1 MIGGAGLL
9 GGPTHGSPP
18 SAGTRSPPG
27 LAAPAGRREPAFRD
41 EDRAWKRSGDE
52 RRRAACPSRR
62 LYVNARSAGR
72 FPRLA
77 TLPKGNAP
85 DATDRL
91 PPPAP
96 APNGKMP
103 PRPLRREISARPLWN
118 GTLSSAH
125 NRAADL
131 CGRESRPSRASARAC
146 PKKGDPHFQRDVC
159 PLMQG
164 HASESAQTWNL
175 GRPIPAKARRRL
187 SATTYFHRS
196 CVCAPLL
203 LFWMGKPGP
212 SAWREKSGCQ
222 RNGFC

>member
-72 FPRLA
+72 SPRPTA
-77 TLPKGNAP
+77 LPKGYWP
-85 DATDRL
+85 DATDC
-91 PPPAP
+91 PPSAP

-103 PRPLRREISARPLWN
+103 PLAKGNFCAAALERNPIFGTRPGRRPMREEIPAIACKRPV
-118 GTLSSAH
+118 
-125 NRAADL
+125 R
-131 CGRESRPSRASARAC
+131 
-146 PKKGDPHFQRDVC
+146 PKKGDPKFSAGRLSSDAN
-159 PLMQG
+159 PAL
-164 HASESAQTWNL
+164 ETAQT
-175 GRPIPAKARRRL
+175 GA
-187 SATTYFHRS
+187 
-196 CVCAPLL
+196 
-203 LFWMGKPGP
+203 
-212 SAWREKSGCQ
+212 
-222 RNGFC
+222 